1 MSFLYT
7 AGAGVMGAIYNI
19 WGSSPSPTAVATI
32 VGNSA
37 VQAAASSA
45 ANAVSSN
52 SGASASSS
60 SAGSTVT
67 AVASSPAVQAAVIAA
82 APSEMGLV
90 ARRKAELAAA
100 AKGGPVTKTAVTPVS
115 AGLVASAKAQKNA
128 QLAQLIAANERLAAM
143 EEASYL
149 KKQANEA
156 AEKARRAALTPAQRA
171 AENTHRD
178 KMRENANARGR
189 FANVKLAQALTS
201 GAAPILNSLLRPREI
216 AGPVRSAKG
225 GRRKSSKKRSSRR
238 SRK

>member
-1 MSFLYT
+1 
-7 AGAGVMGAIYNI
+7 MGAIYNLF
-19 WGSSPSPTAVATI
+19 GSSPAPTTVETI
-32 VGNSA
+32 VSNPD

-45 ANAVSSN
+45 ASAVSSN
-52 SGASASSS
+52 SRSSSSS
-60 SAGSTVT
+60 SATTVT
-67 AVASSPAVQAAVIAA
+67 AVANSPAVQAAVLAA
-82 APSEMGLV
+82 APGQMGLV

-100 AKGGPVTKTAVTPVS
+100 SKGGPVTKTAVNSVS
-115 AGLVASAKAQKNA
+115 AGLVASAKAKKNA
-128 QLAQLIAANERLAAM
+128 NLARLIAENERLAAM
-143 EEASYL
+143 EEASMV
-149 KKQANEA
+149 KKQANEN
-156 AEKARRAALTPAQRA
+156 AERARRAALTPAQRA

-201 GAAPILNSLLRPREI
+201 GAAPILNSSLRPREI